1 MSTRQHISPAL
12 AGDVSQ
18 LLSDLA
24 LDHLPVK
31 PQRVNNCMEQI
42 LVRIKTLS
50 SWEQC
55 PLKDGTLIKLIKL
68 LLALAA
74 SNTATSSVTLAQ
86 LGVPTSEINL
96 FFTGESKAEDQ
107 AALERDIGASLTT
120 LRANLT
126 RLAASTKIN
135 KKSKGK
141 AKVDS
146 SSAAAKA
153 GDRSI
158 EAFAAGSSDESAASD
173 EEADQPARK
182 VRRITPPAGQD
193 STPAMMEQLM
203 GAMKPPT
210 LQEQQ
215 ALIVANG
222 QANQALAQTIMAGLS
237 NFFGHLVNGGQQL
250 QLQPQ
255 GFGIPFNPPVF
266 RPQGPPPAPRV
277 ACTTCGSSFDRVRV
291 LTSECPVCGSGLS
304 LPL

>member
-1 MSTRQHISPAL
+1 MSTRKHISPAL
-12 AGDVSQ
+12 AGDLSP
-18 LLSDLA
+18 LLGELA
-24 LDHLPVK
+24 LDQLPVK
-31 PQRVNNCMEQI
+31 PQKVTELTDLLLI
-42 LVRIKTLS
+42 RIKTLP
-50 SWEQC
+50 SWEKN
-55 PLKDGTLIKLIKL
+55 PLKDSTLIKLIKSL
-68 LLALAA
+68 LIFAA
-74 SNTATSSVTLAQ
+74 SPTAISSATLV
-86 LGVPTSEINL
+86 LIGVPTSEINL
-96 FFTGESKAEDQ
+96 FFTGEDKAADQ

-120 LRANLT
+120 LRTNLK
-126 RLAASTKIN
+126 RLAASTRIN
-135 KKSKGK
+135 NKSKGK

-153 GDRSI
+153 GDQSI
-158 EAFAAGSSDESAASD
+158 EDFAAGSSDESAASD
-173 EEADQPARK
+173 AEVDQPPKK
-182 VRRITPPAGQD
+182 VRRLNPPAGQG

-215 ALIVANG
+215 ALIAANG
-222 QANQALAQTIMAGLS
+222 HANQALAQTIMAGLS

-277 ACTTCGSSFDRVRV
+277 ACTSCGSSFDRVRA
-291 LTSECPVCGSGLS
+291 LNNECPVCGLGLS